1 MEIVSFGKKKTS
13 GTVPAAAP
21 SISITTEAAANVQR
35 IGKTEYGK
43 VMNALANLIM
53 TMESTALFKSLAR
66 PLGEKANETL
76 NIRFSML
83 DLEGSDKIN
92 PVLSAQFK
100 DAQRKLFLEF
110 AKVYNLA
117 GITQE
122 KGENE

>member
-1 MEIVSFGKKKTS
+1 MEIVSFGKKKS
-13 GTVPAAAP
+13 AGTVPAPAP
-21 SISITTEAAANVQR
+21 SISITAEAAANVQR
-35 IGKTEYGK
+35 MGQNEYGK
-43 VMNALANLIM
+43 VMNALANLIG
-53 TMESTALFKSLAR
+53 TMEGTVLFRDLAR

-110 AKVYNLA
+110 AKVYNLT
-117 GITQE
+117 GIIQE